1 MRTTELARERRRQR
15 IIERLGTDT
24 PRCAGCGEHDVRCL
38 EAHHVAGRR
47 YDPLTSVLC
56 ANCHRKVTDAQK
68 DHPPP
73 MPDGE
78 AFLEIVGHFLLGLAD
93 MLRNI
98 VDRLEAF
105 GKALIER
112 ARSDAASVE
121 EVRS

>member
-1 MRTTELARERRRQR
+1 MRTNELARERRRQR

-24 PRCAGCGEHDVRCL
+24 PRCAACGEHDIRCL

-73 MPDGE
+73 VTDGD
-78 AFLEIVGHFLLGLAD
+78 AFLESVGHFLLGLAD
-93 MLRNI
+93 MLRT
-98 VDRLEAF
+98 VLEQIAAF
-105 GKALIER
+105 GEALIER
-112 ARSDAASVE
+112 ARSHPASAG